1 MRIQV
6 FGKQGCALCQTTKN
20 KLSHFLNKW
29 GHEGKV
35 EFAFVDMESVEGM
48 AEGAFHDVTDIPT
61 TIISDSGDALGRWE
75 RQIPPSEEIKR
86 LIEERL

>member
-20 KLSHFLNKW
+20 KLAHFLGKW

-48 AEGAFHDVTDIPT
+48 AEGAFSDVTEIPT
-61 TIISDSGDALGRWE
+61 TIISDNGDALGRWE

-86 LIEERL
+86 IIEERI